1 MNPMHPMNHRKS
13 RAAGFAIA
21 ALGLFGFGSA
31 QADNSPLRIGI
42 LSPSTG
48 VSAYSG
54 LSFEQAARQMLE
66 PYVRN
71 GMHGHPVKF
80 TFYDTEGAS
89 PKAAQLFNRL
99 IDNDDVHVVIGPVN
113 SGESLG
119 AAPVAAQ
126 RKVPMLC
133 VCSAEAITKPVNPYV
148 FGIAPVDATVTSEL
162 LDVLKSHG
170 IKRAALIYSLD
181 AFGQSGGKM
190 LEAKAKDFGIDLVA
204 IETFAPQDTNMTP
217 QLLKIRDKAPDAIML
232 WSAANPAPAII
243 MKTIKELGIK
253 HQIYLGNAAAFNN
266 FTESAGAAADGAYV
280 TSLPILA
287 PDVLPEGDKRKVIV
301 SDFVKSFKG
310 RWNTLPEQTAG
321 GAMDAVLILDAAVK
335 QISGQ
340 ISRDA
345 LRDAIEKVSMC
356 GAYGCRQFTAEDHR
370 GHGKQPATVLMQIKD
385 SKWVAIR
392 K

>member
-1 MNPMHPMNHRKS
+1 MKHFKS

-21 ALGLFGFGSA
+21 ALGMFGLGTA
-31 QADNSPLRIGI
+31 NADNSPLRIGI
-42 LSPSTG
+42 LAPSTG

-54 LSFEQAARQMLE
+54 LSFEQGARLALE

-113 SGESLG
+113 SGESLA

-148 FGIAPVDATVTSEL
+148 FGLAPVDATVTSEL
-162 LDVLKSHG
+162 LEVLKSRG
-170 IKRAALIYSLD
+170 VKKAGLIYSLD

-204 IETFAPQDTNMTP
+204 VETFAPQDTNMTP
-217 QLLKIRDKAPDAIML
+217 QLLKIRDKAPDGIML

-243 MKTIKELGIK
+243 MKSIKELGIK
-253 HQIYLGNAAAFNN
+253 QQVYLGNAAAFNN
-266 FTESAGAAADGAYV
+266 FAESAGVAADGAYV

-287 PDVLPEGDKRKVIV
+287 PEVLAEGDRRKTIV
-301 SDFVKSFKG
+301 SDFVKSFKA
-310 RWNTLPEQTAG
+310 RWNTAPEQTAG
-321 GAMDAVLILDAAVK
+321 GAMDAVMILDAAVK

-340 ISRDA
+340 ITRESLRGA
-345 LRDAIEKVSMC
+345 LEKVSMC

-370 GHGKQPATVLMQIKD
+370 GHGKEPATVLMQIKD
-385 SKWVAIR
+385 SKWVAT

>member
-1 MNPMHPMNHRKS
+1 MIHIKS
-13 RAAGFAIA
+13 RAAGFVMA
-21 ALGLFGFGSA
+21 ALGMFEVGNA
-31 QADNSPLRIGI
+31 HADNSPLRIGI

-54 LSFEQAARQMLE
+54 LSFEQGARQMLE

-71 GMHGHPVKF
+71 GMHGHPVKI

-99 IDNDDVHVVIGPVN
+99 IDNDDVHVIIGPVN

-133 VCSAEAITKPVNPYV
+133 ICSAEAITKPVNPYV

-162 LDVLKSHG
+162 LEVLRNRGVK
-170 IKRAALIYSLD
+170 KAALIYSLD

-190 LEAKAKDFGIDLVA
+190 LEAKAKDFGIELVA
-204 IETFAPQDTNMTP
+204 VETFAPQDTNMTP
-217 QLLKIRDKAPDAIML
+217 QLLKIRDKAPDGIML

-253 HQIYLGNAAAFNN
+253 QQVYLGNAAAFNN
-266 FTESAGAAADGAYV
+266 FAESAGAAADGAYV

-287 PDVLPEGDKRKVIV
+287 PDVLPDSDRRKAIV

-321 GAMDAVLILDAAVK
+321 GAMDAVLILEAAVK
-335 QISGQ
+335 QIGGP
-340 ISRDA
+340 ITRDA

-370 GHGKQPATVLMQIKD
+370 GHSKQQPTTVLMQIKD
-385 SKWVAIR
+385 SKWIAIG

>member
-1 MNPMHPMNHRKS
+1 MKHFKS

-21 ALGLFGFGSA
+21 TLGIFGLGTA
-31 QADNSPLRIGI
+31 NADNSPLRIGI
-42 LSPSTG
+42 LAPSTG
-48 VSAYSG
+48 ASAFSG
-54 LSFEQAARQMLE
+54 LSFEQGARLALE

-99 IDNDDVHVVIGPVN
+99 IDNDDVHIVIGPVN
-113 SGESLG
+113 SGESLA
-119 AAPVAAQ
+119 AAPVALQ
-126 RKVPMLC
+126 RKVPMMC

-148 FGIAPVDATVTSEL
+148 FGLAPVDATVTSEL
-162 LDVLKSHG
+162 LEVLKSRG
-170 IKRAALIYSLD
+170 VKKAALIYSLD

-204 IETFAPQDTNMTP
+204 VETFAPQDTNMTP
-217 QLLKIRDKAPDAIML
+217 QLLKIRDKAPDGIML

-243 MKTIKELGIK
+243 MKSIKELGIK
-253 HQIYLGNAAAFNN
+253 HQVYLGNAAAFNN
-266 FTESAGAAADGAYV
+266 FAESAGVAADGAFV

-287 PDVLPEGDKRKVIV
+287 PEVLADGDRRKPIV
-301 SDFVKSFKG
+301 SDFVKSFKA
-310 RWNTLPEQTAG
+310 RWNTAPEQTAG
-321 GAMDAVLILDAAVK
+321 GAMDAVTILDAAVK
-335 QISGQ
+335 QISGP
-340 ISRDA
+340 ITRESLRSA
-345 LRDAIEKVSMC
+345 LEKVTMC

-370 GHGKQPATVLMQIKD
+370 GHGKEPATVLMQIKD
-385 SKWVAIR
+385 SKWVAI